1 MKFLELNLIKLDLIK
16 LDLIIILLLSY
27 YIVYIP
33 RRWISSLR
41 FYSLYSLF
49 VFH

>member
-1 MKFLELNLIKLDLIK
+1 MIKFIELNLIKLDLIK
-16 LDLIIILLLSY
+16 LDWIIIILYS
-27 YIVYIP
+27 IYIP